1 MASVS
6 AQIRKGRANFAPSE
20 RIFRSS
26 VADHTMQPKNRS
38 ATSGTTPSRTK
49 PDGQSAI
56 DSSNVAIDSVKA
68 EIAMAAT
75 SAARTDGPGA
85 AVVVWAIAS
94 AMPAVP
100 FRRSL
105 KGSRPVPLRALNA
118 PLTISAPTI
127 APEEGPPPRPDG
139 RQIERARNG
148 SGPVFWQ
155 NPSDPRGNQAAG

>member
-6 AQIRKGRANFAPSE
+6 AQVRKGRANFAPPE

-26 VADHTMQPKNRS
+26 VADHTMQPKNTS
-38 ATSGTTPSRTK
+38 ATSGTITSRTK

-75 SAARTDGPGA
+75 SAARTDDPVA
-85 AVVVWAIAS
+85 AVVVWGIAS
-94 AMPAVP
+94 AMPGCSASPLLGSRLLP
-100 FRRSL
+100 FR
-105 KGSRPVPLRALNA
+105 GLNA

-127 APEEGPPPRPDG
+127 TPQDGPPPRL
-139 RQIERARNG
+139 
-148 SGPVFWQ
+148 GPTA
-155 NPSDPRGNQAAG
+155 NKGL